1 MAWYNTSG
9 PESDVV
15 ISSRIRF
22 ARNLAGYPFTS
33 RLNEQSARNVII
45 DATAALTGG
54 DKRYKVIDFSQLT
67 PSEARSYVENHSVS
81 PEFIDSRLP
90 RALITD
96 ADEGVAVMI
105 CEEDHIRLQV
115 LRPGF
120 ALREAYVK
128 ACELD
133 DRLSMGVDIAWDE
146 NLGYLTH
153 CPTNLGTGMRASV
166 MMFLPAMTLNKQI
179 GALAASLGKLGLT
192 MRGLYGEGSEAD
204 GFMYQIS
211 NQVTLGITEENTLKK
226 LSDVVSQII
235 SRERQLRAS
244 MMSDA
249 PDRIT
254 DTVMRSVG
262 ALRYAH
268 MMSSEEFLR
277 HFAYVRLGISLG
289 IVKDITYEKLG
300 NLLVDALPA
309 TLTLRAGHELSTTD
323 RDLVRAKYIRENI

>member
-45 DATAALTGG
+45 DVTAALTGG
-54 DKRYKVIDFSQLT
+54 DKRYKIIDFSQLA

-120 ALREAYVK
+120 ALREAYDK

-323 RDLVRAKYIRENI
+323 RDLVRAKYVRENI

>member
-1 MAWYNTSG
+1 MAWYNKTG
-9 PESDVV
+9 PENDVV

-33 RLNEQSARNVII
+33 RLDEQSARNVII
-45 DATAALTGG
+45 DVTAALTGG
-54 DKRYKVIDFSQLT
+54 DKRYKTIDFSQLT
-67 PSEARSYVENHSVS
+67 PSEARSYMENHSVS
-81 PEFIDSRLP
+81 PEFIDSRIP

-120 ALREAYVK
+120 ALREAYEK

-133 DRLSMGVDIAWDE
+133 DRLSMSVDIAWDE

-179 GALAASLGKLGLT
+179 GALASSLSKLGLT

-211 NQVTLGITEENTLKK
+211 NQVTLGITEENTIKK

-309 TLTLRAGHELSTTD
+309 TLTLRAGHELSTTE
-323 RDLVRAKYIRENI
+323 RDLVRAKYVRDNI